1 MLRPLCM
8 QRSQKISMINRD
20 NISITMVENSRLTIL
35 AVFIFTPVKTRQA
48 FVTAFKMRPNKVK
61 NMITKDIVVSFG
73 IRVNLSLTSDI
84 IFEEFITN

>member
-1 MLRPLCM
+1 
-8 QRSQKISMINRD
+8 MINRD
-20 NISITMVENSRLTIL
+20 KMMIMMVENSRLTTL

-73 IRVNLSLTSDI
+73 IRVNLSLISDI
-84 IFEEFITN
+84 LF